1 MLPVLFRK
9 YAFVSLAVLVAGP
22 MITLAQTRRIDSL
35 KRLVEKTDS
44 EVKRSE
50 MLIILCEEFGSMN
63 ADSLYTY
70 ASAAKRLNTRP
81 QQKDLYKADYY
92 ITRSLLKKGA
102 IDSAY
107 SHTVSFLN
115 KMEESNLQNIQ
126 SNRMFLGTIANLLI
140 RKGEFKD
147 AIEQYYRLRH
157 TSEKNN
163 DPGFEILATN
173 GIGWAYM
180 EMGRNTEA
188 LRFFHEA
195 LAKDTRNEH
204 ERYLINT
211 LSNIAAVQNS
221 IGRNDSANLYIQ
233 RSIATA
239 ERYQDLSTI
248 ANALN
253 IEASIY
259 IDANRPQKAEG
270 PLNRALEFRKQ
281 VGDPFYIVSDISQL
295 ASYYAHNGNPQKGI
309 ALCLQG
315 IEMARYYRLNSKL
328 RLLYSALSENYKAK
342 GDMKAYSETLETLL
356 SLNDSLYSQ
365 NAAADLASITA
376 SYELQKKE
384 NIIIRQKLSLIQ
396 KNYLFYSALGLLLIT
411 GIFSIITFRN
421 YRKKQKLRI
430 ELLMQDE
437 RQRAGN
443 AVKEAEENERKRIA
457 ADLHDNLGV
466 YAAAI
471 ASNIDHA
478 LRKDGEVEKA
488 MTELKAN
495 SQTLVAQL
503 SDTIWAL
510 KKDTLSLTA
519 ISDRIKIFL
528 QRIQPSYP
536 NISMEVSEHIDND
549 LLLSPS
555 QAYHL
560 FCIVQEGVT
569 NAVKHSNGDEVS
581 VCISSNGSWKIS
593 ISDNGKGMQRAKEI
607 QGSDGLHNMQTR
619 AKGNKWQLSWTDK
632 DGKGTIVNIHPE

>member
-1 MLPVLFRK
+1 
-9 YAFVSLAVLVAGP
+9 
-22 MITLAQTRRIDSL
+22 
-35 KRLVEKTDS
+35 
-44 EVKRSE
+44 
-50 MLIILCEEFGSMN
+50 
-63 ADSLYTY
+63 
-70 ASAAKRLNTRP
+70 
-81 QQKDLYKADYY
+81 KADYY
-92 ITRSLLKKGA
+92 VTRSLLKKGA

-107 SHTVSFLN
+107 SNTVSFLN
-115 KMEESNLQNIQ
+115 KMEERNLQNIQ
-126 SNRMFLGTIANLLI
+126 AYRMFLGTRANLLI

-163 DPGFEILATN
+163 DRGFEILATN

-180 EMGRNTEA
+180 EMGRYPDA
-188 LRFFHEA
+188 LHFFHEA
-195 LAKDTRNEH
+195 MAMDTRNEYS
-204 ERYLINT
+204 RYLNNT

-221 IGRNDSANLYIQ
+221 VGRNDSAAIYIK

-239 ERYQDLSTI
+239 EQNEDLATL

-259 IDANRPQKAEG
+259 IDAGQAQKAEA
-270 PLNRALEFRKQ
+270 PLNRALALRKQ

-295 ASYYAHNGNPQKGI
+295 ASYYAHNGDPQKGI
-309 ALCLQG
+309 TLCLQG
-315 IEMARYYRLNSKL
+315 IEMARQYGLNSKL
-328 RLLYSALSENYKAK
+328 RLLYNALAENYKAA
-342 GDMKAYSETLETLL
+342 GDKEAYGKTLETLL

-384 NIIIRQKLSLIQ
+384 NIIIRQKLSLVQ
-396 KNYLFYSALGLLLIT
+396 KNYLFYSALGVLLVT
-411 GIFSIITFRN
+411 GVFSIITFRN

-430 ELLMQDE
+430 ELLMQEE
-437 RQRAGN
+437 RRKAN
-443 AVKEAEENERKRIA
+443 DAVKEAEENERKRIA

-478 LRKDGEVEKA
+478 LKKDGEQEKA
-488 MTELKAN
+488 MGELKAN
-495 SQTLVAQL
+495 AQTMVSQL

-519 ISDRIKIFL
+519 LSDRVKIFL

-536 NISMEVSEHIDND
+536 DISMEVSEHIDND

-619 AKGNKWQLSWTDK
+619 AKGNKWQLSWTDNN
-632 DGKGTIVNIHPE
+632 GKGTIVNIHPE